1 MKHGWPGV
9 MGLGI
14 LGRESGHMGG
24 GKTGKSDTVSTVGQD
39 GAWPAR
45 ARRLVTA
52 ALLFHGAAVLA
63 GALAAPPSS
72 SVERAVADV
81 FAPYYQVV
89 DQGHAYRYYAPEPG
103 PTPVVTASIRFADG
117 RPEKAVRLPTRG
129 TFPRLRHQ
137 RQLALANHLMADFEK
152 ARRITGEGSQSAYA
166 RSYAR
171 HLARSH
177 AGCASVTLYGQ
188 VHLIPDPRQVYE
200 AIAAGKAV
208 DIDAEEYFTA
218 PELIGEFPCDGL

>member
-1 MKHGWPGV
+1 MKHGQPGV
-9 MGLGI
+9 VGAGI

-24 GKTGKSDTVSTVGQD
+24 GKTGKSATVSTAGQD
-39 GAWPAR
+39 GAWPAW

-52 ALLFHGAAVLA
+52 ALLFHAAAVLA

-72 SVERAVADV
+72 SVERAMADV
-81 FAPYYQVV
+81 FSPYNQVV
-89 DQGHAYRYYAPEPG
+89 DQGYAYRYYAPEPG

-117 RPEKAVRLPTRG
+117 RQEVAVRLPARG
-129 TFPRLRHQ
+129 TLPRLRYQ
-137 RQLALANHLMADFEK
+137 RQLALANHLMSDFAE
-152 ARRITGEGSQSAYA
+152 ARRITGDGSRSAYA
-166 RSYAR
+166 QSYAR

-188 VHLIPDPRQVYE
+188 VHLIPDPRQVHE

-218 PELIGEFPCDGL
+218 PELIGEFACDGL